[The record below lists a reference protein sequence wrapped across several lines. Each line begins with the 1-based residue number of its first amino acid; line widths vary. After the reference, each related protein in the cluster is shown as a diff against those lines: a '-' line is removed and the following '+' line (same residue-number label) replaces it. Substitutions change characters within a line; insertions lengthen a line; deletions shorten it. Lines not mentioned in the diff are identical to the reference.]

1 MPYLQVLMQAICT
14 FPQFS
19 FDRDGSIVHNA
30 TGVSCTPHWDNP
42 DVISFSFDDGI
53 NEPENFEA
61 EYFLTHD
68 ILIDLMVYTKIVNE
82 TLETEYN
89 KC

>member
-19 FDRDGSIVHNA
+19 FDRDGSIVHNP
-30 TGVSCTPHWDNP
+30 TGIYCTPQLNKDT
-42 DVISFSFDDGI
+42 ISFSFDDGI

-61 EYFLTHD
+61 EYILTFD
-68 ILIDLMVYTKIVNE
+68 ILIDLMVYNKIVKD
-82 TLETEYN
+82 TLDDKYN
-89 KC
+89 KW